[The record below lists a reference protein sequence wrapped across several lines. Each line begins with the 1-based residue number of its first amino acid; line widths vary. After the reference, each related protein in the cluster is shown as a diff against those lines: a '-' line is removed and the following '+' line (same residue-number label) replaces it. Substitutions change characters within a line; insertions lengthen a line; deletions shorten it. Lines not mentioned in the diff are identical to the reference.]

1 MNIELAAQILD
12 WLKKAAPDRIA
23 RADHGTAEVWAACLG
38 IRSYPEDLWHQAC
51 IVAATELVGDR
62 MLTPKDM
69 LHAAHLVKGRWEV
82 DPAQKPRLE
91 GYRQRRREEFEAR
104 HLLRPED
111 VPKQVHKPAGE
122 IPDSREVDVLAELR
136 RRAAAKQAQIDGQGD
151 AESA

>member
-1 MNIELAAQILD
+1 MKIELAAQILD

-62 MLTPKDM
+62 MITPKDM
-69 LHAAHLVKGRWEV
+69 LHAAHLVKQRWEV
-82 DPAQKPRLE
+82 SPQHKHRLE
-91 GYRQRRREEFEAR
+91 GYRQRRLAEFESR
-104 HLLRPED
+104 HVLRRED
-111 VPKQVHKPAGE
+111 APKQVHKPAE
-122 IPDSREVDVLAELR
+122 AIPDSREVDVLAELR

-151 AESA
+151 ARGA

>member
-1 MNIELAAQILD
+1 MNIELASQILD

-23 RADHGTAEVWAACLG
+23 RADHGIAEVWAACLG

-69 LHAAHLVKGRWEV
+69 LHAAHIVKQRWEV
-82 DPAQKPRLE
+82 DPNQKHRLE
-91 GYRQRRREEFEAR
+91 GYRQRLRAEFEAR
-104 HLLRPED
+104 HLLRRED
-111 VPKQVHKPAGE
+111 APKQVHKPAAE

-136 RRAAAKQAQIDGQGD
+136 RRAGEKQAGSHAQRG
-151 AESA
+151 A